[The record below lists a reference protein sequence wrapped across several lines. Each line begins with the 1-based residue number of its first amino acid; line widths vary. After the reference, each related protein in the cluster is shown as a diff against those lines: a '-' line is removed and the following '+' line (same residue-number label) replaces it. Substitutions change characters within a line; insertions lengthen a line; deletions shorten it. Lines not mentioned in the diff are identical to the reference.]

1 MVEVPVIP
9 RPACREERVY
19 GPEKISLGMF
29 CAGLLE
35 VTMLWSSGNIIRVVM
50 L

>member
-1 MVEVPVIP
+1 MPIVCSVPVIP
-9 RPACREERVY
+9 ASVCKEERVY
-19 GPEKISLGMF
+19 GPDKLSTGMF

-35 VTMLWSSGNIIRVVM
+35 VRGGGL